1 MFFLM
6 KELLYNHCCAGTYL
20 LVCDAGG
27 GDNPGGTDGSLLCH
41 WGGPGYSPPVL
52 IPQEQ
57 GAQRSAA
64 LPAQQACLTRTQW
77 HAAYLYESKG
87 KSEG

>member
-1 MFFLM
+1 M
-6 KELLYNHCCAGTYL
+6 
-20 LVCDAGG
+20 GG
-27 GDNPGGTDGSLLCH
+27 GDNPGGTGGSLLCH

-64 LPAQQACLTRTQW
+64 LPAQQACFDPNTVGMLPTCMDPKERVK
-77 HAAYLYESKG
+77 AK
-87 KSEG
+87 